1 MEPCGFGLDRGAGAG
16 AFAPG
21 GRGAG
26 TSRIVEIGGR
36 VTRRC
41 LHELVASRPRAP
53 FQPPGR
59 GRDGRCRRPS
69 ARGSPRWG
77 DPREVDSAQPHAS
90 LRLGHT
96 GPPLNA
102 SPGVSPGGPRTP
114 RGASVAS
121 RTGTRVPTVGGER
134 EPRIATA
141 ESGVTTTVG
150 SNCGNNDESTYVFE
164 RRAVSKKNTLLC
176 LSNTVSS
183 IIYRVAPFSGGGD
196 RLSRDRRDETSRNS
210 LSLTRRFGPAASPCT
225 RARARGRGPP

>member
-41 LHELVASRPRAP
+41 LRELVASRPRAP

-59 GRDGRCRRPS
+59 GRDGSCRRPS

-77 DPREVDSAQPHAS
+77 DPREVDSAQSHAS
-90 LRLGHT
+90 LRLGHA

-141 ESGVTTTVG
+141 ESGVTTTEG
-150 SNCGNNDESTYVFE
+150 SNCGNDDESITVFE
-164 RRAVSKKNTLLC
+164 RRAVSKKILFFVSLTRYHP
-176 LSNTVSS
+176 SS
-183 IIYRVAPFSGGGD
+183 IASRPSGGGD